1 MAFLLSYQLK
11 GITMTGLPMLFNAVQ
26 VAKIMG
32 VSKSQ
37 VYNLM
42 NSGRLGSVSIGRS
55 RRVTNSQMNEFI
67 TSLTSD
73 LWSVILAGSYIL
85 TRGFFTA
92 SKAETHD
99 LVPDNKNC
107 SLNPVVLR
115 AAWWTKWPDNFH
127 QVIGTPD
134 VMHRNYA
141 SSKDSSQTVRGPIR
155 ERSKDVPELF
165 PVPRPCSGSKAST

>member
-1 MAFLLSYQLK
+1 MAFLMGYRLK
-11 GITMTGLPMLFNAVQ
+11 GITMNDLPMLFNAVQ

-73 LWSVILAGSYIL
+73 L
-85 TRGFFTA
+85 
-92 SKAETHD
+92 
-99 LVPDNKNC
+99 
-107 SLNPVVLR
+107 
-115 AAWWTKWPDNFH
+115 
-127 QVIGTPD
+127 
-134 VMHRNYA
+134 
-141 SSKDSSQTVRGPIR
+141 
-155 ERSKDVPELF
+155 
-165 PVPRPCSGSKAST
+165 